1 MHPVPTTPAMLKADP
16 PLRVLI
22 IEDEPKL
29 ASLAEQLL
37 TSTGCEVVVLT
48 EAAEVP
54 LTARAWQ
61 PDVVLLDLVLR
72 GVPVGRELTYA
83 LRAVTSAPII
93 LATAQRAGNGVPRG
107 IEELTD
113 DVLWKP
119 FGAGELLQRVQAAAA
134 RHRGADRAAG
144 RMIECGDIQVD
155 DLHRQVLLAGRPL
168 ALTSGEYSL
177 LRMLV
182 QRADRE
188 VPTEELLQTLWG
200 PAFAHD
206 EEYLRAYVDRLRQKI
221 EADPGNPQRL
231 IASAWGFRLAAPA
244 AGRSAA
250 S

>member
-1 MHPVPTTPAMLKADP
+1 MQPAPTTPTSLMADP

-54 LTARAWQ
+54 LTARQWQ

-72 GVPVGRELTYA
+72 GVPVGRDLTYA

-93 LATAQRAGNGVPRG
+93 LATAQRTGNGVPSE
-107 IEELTD
+107 IEGLMD

-119 FGAGELLQRVQAAAA
+119 FGAGELLERVRAAAA

-144 RMIECGDIQVD
+144 RMIECGDIRVD
-155 DLHRQVLLAGRPL
+155 DLHRQVLLAGRAL
-168 ALTSGEYSL
+168 ALTSGEYAL

-182 QRADRE
+182 QRAERE
-188 VPTEELLQTLWG
+188 VPAEELLQTLWG
-200 PAFAHD
+200 PAFSGD
-206 EEYLRAYVDRLRQKI
+206 LEYLKAYVARLRRKI
-221 EADPGNPQRL
+221 EANPAHPRRL
-231 IASAWGFRLAAPA
+231 LAGKDGYRLTALGQAV
-244 AGRSAA
+244 R
-250 S
+250 